1 MIRKT
6 IAILLLAAAAAI
18 HCAQA
23 QPKGRP
29 DPRFVQPDQID
40 PATGTQVL
48 EAFRSARTAG
58 DYDFD
63 FVFVNRPRSGGN
75 EVLTGRMLGT
85 WSQDGRA
92 VCRADISLP
101 GGQTLQLLYR
111 GGTDGSTYMATKGQP
126 AREASGEARFAPIAD
141 GLTFTPFELQM
152 PFLFWTDYVYEGT
165 RKLMGRP
172 AHYFILYPPTDF
184 ESQGIG
190 AVRVAVDADFLVMLM
205 AEELDHDGNP
215 VKDFRINGFKKV
227 DGQWIVKEIDLVDET
242 SKDRTRFKVIGA
254 RVGLTLPESL
264 FSLNADGTIPDMPTD
279 QPVPIVEGE

>member
-18 HCAQA
+18 HCAEA

-63 FVFVNRPRSGGN
+63 FIFVNRPRGGEN
-75 EVLTGRMLGT
+75 RTLTGRMLGT
-85 WSQDGRA
+85 WDQAGHALGRA
-92 VCRADISLP
+92 DVLLP
-101 GGQTLQLLYR
+101 DGHTLQLLYK
-111 GGTDGSTYMATKGQP
+111 GGTDGAIYEGRQGQV
-126 AREASGEARFAPIAD
+126 AQKLDGEARFAPIAE

-172 AHYFILYPPTDF
+172 AHYFILYPPVDF
-184 ESQGIG
+184 ESQQIG
-190 AVRVAVDADFLVMLM
+190 AVRVAIDADFMVMLM

-215 VKDFRINGFKKV
+215 FKDFRINGFKKV
-227 DGQWIVKEIDLVDET
+227 DGQWIVKEIDLVNET

-254 RVGLTLPESL
+254 RVGLTLPAEL
-264 FSLNADGTIPDMPTD
+264 FTLSEDGSIPDMPEGQSAL
-279 QPVPIVEGE
+279 QPGDN